1 MIVHRGYEGLNPS
14 EPVVTAGIFDGVHRG
29 HMALLERLVLRAGER
44 GGESVVITFSPHP
57 RLVLTEE
64 REKQVYLTT
73 TDEKRVLLEKCNIGH
88 LVIIDFTPGFSL
100 ISAEEF
106 IRNILAEKI
115 GAKHLVIG
123 YDHHFGRDACG
134 DYMMIRSLAEF
145 SGFTV
150 EQVGGVMSG
159 DLVISSSLIRRA
171 LTEGR
176 INDANDWLG
185 HCYQLG
191 GKIVEGRG
199 LGRLLGF
206 PTANIMPGDSHKLI
220 PADGVYAVEVI
231 LDAETYPGMLSI
243 GHNPTI
249 NKGKKLK
256 TIEVHL
262 VNFKGEIY
270 GKEITIIFRHRL
282 RDEIAFDTTVQ
293 LIRQIERDRQET
305 LRLLS

>member
-1 MIVHRGYEGLNPS
+1 MIVHRGYEGLNS
-14 EPVVTAGIFDGVHRG
+14 LKPVVTAGIFDGVHRG
-29 HMALLERLVLRAGER
+29 HRALLERLVLRAGQR

-57 RLVLTEE
+57 RLVLTEDKV
-64 REKQVYLTT
+64 KQVYLTT
-73 TDEKRVLLEKCNIGH
+73 TDEKRLLLEKYNIGH
-88 LVIIDFTPGFSL
+88 LVIIDFTPGFSR

-106 IRNILAEKI
+106 IRNILTEKI
-115 GAKHLVIG
+115 GTKHLVIG
-123 YDHHFGRDACG
+123 YDHHFGRDAGG
-134 DYMMIRSLAEF
+134 DYEMIRGLAES

-150 EQVGGVMSG
+150 EQVGQVMSG

-171 LTEGR
+171 LTDGR
-176 INDANDWLG
+176 IEDANYWLG
-185 HCYQLG
+185 HSYQLSG
-191 GKIVEGRG
+191 QVVEGRG

-231 LDAETYPGMLSI
+231 LDAETLPGMLSI
-243 GHNPTI
+243 GHNPTV
-249 NKGKKLK
+249 NKGVKSK

-262 VNFKGEIY
+262 INFTGEIY
-270 GKEITIIFRHRL
+270 GKEMTVIFRHRL
-282 RDEIAFDTTVQ
+282 RDEIAFDNTGQ